1 MARPRSH
8 SIAFKRQVVQESLSG
23 ETLCGLAK
31 RRPLA
36 QPRAREAGA
45 LDDDAAAADTIQA
58 YEARIA
64 ALERLVG
71 RRALELE
78 FESLKGAADR
88 ARPAPC
94 DGRLGRDRRLDR
106 PGRGCPTAS
115 ASLEARL
122 QLPPEAVAAYLL
134 RTRDADVCVCPDYA
148 GNRVDAPGPR
158 STSCGTP

>member
-36 QPRAREAGA
+36 QPRARESGA
-45 LDDDAAAADTIQA
+45 LDDDAAAAHTIQA

-71 RRALELE
+71 RPALAL
-78 FESLKGAADR
+78 ESLKGAADR

-94 DGRLGRDRRLDR
+94 DGRLRRDRGLDR

-134 RTRDADVCVCPDYA
+134 RTRDADVCVSPDHA
-148 GNRVDAPGPR
+148 GNRVDAPGPG